1 MDIDEYSQH
10 SMDDFN
16 EEHPPHMWNLP
27 DSDIDSEST
36 ISVVKKNKFVEINT
50 NDTGYFCVKDR
61 VHGKKTRVV
70 AYSSTLIPGAAIRN
84 AMTGYFET
92 DYMGKPTARV
102 GTPDEDHFF
111 KVTLAIN
118 GIGSNTRTLFYDSVG
133 QYERH
138 FKTRLS
144 QANTD
149 RWNKKVA
156 ACPPTPYSEINPE
169 YYTTVH

>member
-1 MDIDEYSQH
+1 MDMDEYSQQ

-16 EEHPPHMWNLP
+16 EEHPPHMWDLP

-36 ISVVKKNKFVEINT
+36 ISVVKKNKFV
-50 NDTGYFCVKDR
+50 
-61 VHGKKTRVV
+61 V
-70 AYSSTLIPGAAIRN
+70 AYSSSLIPGVPIRN

-102 GTPDEDHFF
+102 GTKDEDQFF

-156 ACPPTPYSEINPE
+156 SYPIPSSNNSNNSNIVSY
-169 YYTTVH
+169 

>member
-1 MDIDEYSQH
+1 MDIDEYSQQ

-16 EEHPPHMWNLP
+16 EEHPPHMWDLP

-50 NDTGYFCVKDR
+50 NDPGYFCVKDR
-61 VHGKKTRVV
+61 VHGKKIRVV
-70 AYSSTLIPGAAIRN
+70 AYSSLLIPGVAIRN

-102 GTPDEDHFF
+102 GTKDEDRFF

-138 FKTRLS
+138 FKTRVS
-144 QANTD
+144 RATND
-149 RWNKKVA
+149 IWNKKVA
-156 ACPPTPYSEINPE
+156 SYPIPSSNNSNI
-169 YYTTVH
+169 VHY

>member
-1 MDIDEYSQH
+1 MDIDEYSQQ

-16 EEHPPHMWNLP
+16 EEHPPHMWDLP
-27 DSDIDSEST
+27 DSDIESEST

-50 NDTGYFCVKDR
+50 NDPGYFCVKDKI
-61 VHGKKTRVV
+61 HGKKTRVV
-70 AYSSTLIPGAAIRN
+70 AYSSCLIPGVPIRN

-102 GTPDEDHFF
+102 GTSDEDQFF

-118 GIGSNTRTLFYDSVG
+118 GIGSATRTLFYDSVG

-138 FKTRLS
+138 FKTRVS
-144 QANTD
+144 QATTD
-149 RWNKKVA
+149 IWNKKVA
-156 ACPPTPYSEINPE
+156 ACPNPSSNNSNI
-169 YYTTVH
+169 VHY

>member
-16 EEHPPHMWNLP
+16 EEQPPHMWDLP
-27 DSDIDSEST
+27 ISDIDSEST
-36 ISVVKKNKFVEINT
+36 ISVVKKNKFVETNT
-50 NDTGYFCVKDR
+50 NDPGYFCVKER
-61 VHGKKTRVV
+61 VRGKKTRVV
-70 AYSSTLIPGAAIRN
+70 AYSSSLIPGVPIRN

-102 GTPDEDHFF
+102 GTPDEDRFF
-111 KVTLAIN
+111 KITLAIN

-138 FKTRLS
+138 FKTRVS
-144 QANTD
+144 QATTD

-156 ACPPTPYSEINPE
+156 ACPTDSSDIEQE